1 MKFDL
6 TYPSEQIKIVQRLGE
21 KTSTDI
27 LVQVFNKGVPY
38 NLAGMTLGFELRT
51 DNNKIIID
59 KEQSRFTI
67 VEPLKGVFSYRM
79 HPNAQSF
86 EGNAY
91 IAYFTFEQGGAR
103 ITTERFRVLNDE
115 DVQNV
120 CAPDVQQHYVSV
132 IDDLVASNQ
141 SAMAEAQAIRD
152 MINANQVVKKTDIY
166 SDYLQSSGNTKVLAN
181 GTDLNTIQATGCY
194 GGNAFVNAPEGLASY
209 LYLEVLRYSD
219 VKYVK
224 QIATV
229 LAGGSVPRVYVRR
242 MSNNVWEPWFESI
255 SSAGGVFNGNINLDR
270 KAAESRDI
278 TYRKDGADQLSV
290 GVSNADKF
298 RLWDAVN
305 RLTAFE
311 YAPLTR
317 LFTMFSDVALPKGAL
332 VTGPLTISGT
342 MSQLRIDDK
351 GPSIRID
358 QPNDTTTT
366 SARGLA
372 IHENNVMMGGFGRIR
387 NGTTVDQMYMGWGAN
402 PWSENTSLTVSDTKF
417 LYKNKPVA
425 MRDKDGQSA
434 LTLTAEATNVN
445 SGYMPLAERRGNTVT
460 VRMEITRNANSSS
473 PVVCNL
479 PGDMRPP
486 ITISQNFIGND
497 GSIVGVN
504 VIWDGKVEVYATG
517 KPVKIAFTYV
527 VN

>member
-1 MKFDL
+1 MITIEVAINRRGACYMSTQRQLDMKFDL

-181 GTDLNTIQATGCY
+181 GTDLNSIQATGCY

-255 SSAGGVFNGNINLDR
+255 SSAGGTVAGALTFDSAFTVRGIGATYDQRPQVAGVYQKGFRHTINTANNYYAVAPVDEKGAANWSNQLQLDGNTGKLTVSEI
-270 KAAESRDI
+270 A
-278 TYRKDGADQLSV
+278 TRKDG
-290 GVSNADKF
+290 
-298 RLWDAVN
+298 R
-305 RLTAFE
+305 
-311 YAPLTR
+311 
-317 LFTMFSDVALPKGAL
+317 
-332 VTGPLTISGT
+332 
-342 MSQLRIDDK
+342 
-351 GPSIRID
+351 
-358 QPNDTTTT
+358 
-366 SARGLA
+366 A
-372 IHENNVMMGGFGRIR
+372 I
-387 NGTTVDQMYMGWGAN
+387 
-402 PWSENTSLTVSDTKF
+402 
-417 LYKNKPVA
+417 
-425 MRDKDGQSA
+425 
-434 LTLTAEATNVN
+434 LTLTADAVSTDPSYLPIAT
-445 SGYMPLAERRGNTVT
+445 RRGNIVT
-460 VRMEITRNANSSS
+460 IKFKVTRNLGSSS
-473 PVVCNL
+473 STITTL
-479 PGDMRPP
+479 PEGNRP
-486 ITISQNFIGND
+486 TEYLEFNTLADD
-497 GSIVGVN
+497 G
-504 VIWDGKVEVYATG
+504 T
-517 KPVKIAFTYV
+517 PVKLSISSNGVVNMYSSGKSVAFVATYV
-527 VN
+527 VD